1 MTRKNG
7 QKGFQQK
14 TFSSARRVSETQR
27 QQAQL
32 NQRRGGPVVPR
43 NAPVVARNQP
53 VVAAVLPVR
62 GGGAPRGGRAGA
74 GGRGG
79 ARRSARLVARAPA
92 AADEPA
98 AIHFAEAVEPELVNL
113 EEGVAVNGS
122 VEPAEVSIISRPT
135 PGENIASVASQ
146 KDSSENLTSSGPVIK
161 RLKVDKGTSPFVL
174 KCIFLSAPPRNPA
187 SLAVPNSSAMNEG
200 NVVVQLAPNQP
211 NLWTPPEF
219 IFLNGRRYR
228 LESVDVGMEEGPTD
242 AAGADPNS
250 SAMRTDVNSS
260 YVVSPAA
267 SPATLAILAERA
279 AFINAGNIVADS
291 PAVSSQDHRAGN
303 DVAPSPAVSSQGGR
317 LSQASLATVSW
328 SSRTDASS
336 SRIDSPA
343 VSSSTLA
350 SMAERAA
357 FINARN
363 TVADSPAVSSQDHR
377 AGNDVAPS
385 PAVSSQGGRLSQASL
400 ATVSWSSRTD
410 ASSSRIDSPAVSSS
424 TLASM
429 AERAAFIN
437 ARNTVADSPAVS
449 SQDHRAGNDVAPSPA
464 VSSQGGR
471 LSQAS
476 LATVSWSSRTD
487 ASSSRIDSP
496 AVSSSTLASMAERA
510 AFINARN
517 TVADSPAVS
526 SQDHRAGNDVAPS
539 PAVSSQGGRL
549 SQASLATVSWSS
561 RTDASSSRIDS
572 PAVSSSTLASM
583 AERAA
588 FINARNTV
596 ADSPAVSSQDHRA
609 GNDVAPSPAVFSQGG
624 RLSQASLATVPWS
637 SRTDA
642 ITAGVNSP
650 ALSSSTL
657 GLMTGV
663 SPNMPRAVDLN
674 TSELRSPHFDFSNI
688 STVDVAIG
696 RNMSD
701 DRERTAS
708 SERDV
713 SVSVTV
719 NAYDLELDNSVG
731 SVADGSRT
739 AGRPSQLS
747 LTHSIDEP
755 TGEPTIA
762 AEVLNHRHI
771 EPTPDPNA
779 PKPMPTFEVFSER
792 EPRDFTI
799 LHNRANEIEIGTGVE
814 ELQSPGSRRRSPLNP
829 TLGMTPTASELLHS
843 VRLPLTSPTEHLDNS
858 AGVETNGKRNHAD
871 GSASPP
877 AVVGH
882 GVGRLSSSVVSNA
895 TQDTSATASS
905 VGMSASP
912 SADASNDD
920 KEDAEIGNSTD
931 TDKAD

>member
-53 VVAAVLPVR
+53 VLYFLFVEVALRVE
-62 GGGAPRGGRAGA
+62 G
-74 GGRGG
+74 
-79 ARRSARLVARAPA
+79 
-92 AADEPA
+92 EPA
-98 AIHFAEAVEPELVNL
+98 QAVVEEPVAVRVLSPVPQLLLMNQQPFIFAEAVEPELVNL

-161 RLKVDKGTSPFVL
+161 RLKVDKGTSPF
-174 KCIFLSAPPRNPA
+174 APPRNPA

-211 NLWTPPEF
+211 
-219 IFLNGRRYR
+219 
-228 LESVDVGMEEGPTD
+228 
-242 AAGADPNS
+242 
-250 SAMRTDVNSS
+250 RTDVNSS

-279 AFINAGNIVADS
+279 AFINARNTVADSPAVSSQDHRAGNDVAPSPAVSSQGGRLSQASLATVSWSSRTDASSSRIDSPAVSSSTLASMAERAAIINAGNIVADS

-385 PAVSSQGGRLSQASL
+385 PAVSSQGGRLSQAS
-400 ATVSWSSRTD
+400 
-410 ASSSRIDSPAVSSS
+410 
-424 TLASM
+424 M
-429 AERAAFIN
+429 
-437 ARNTVADSPAVS
+437 
-449 SQDHRAGNDVAPSPA
+449 
-464 VSSQGGR
+464 
-471 LSQAS
+471 
-476 LATVSWSSRTD
+476 
-487 ASSSRIDSP
+487 
-496 AVSSSTLASMAERA
+496 
-510 AFINARN
+510 
-517 TVADSPAVS
+517 
-526 SQDHRAGNDVAPS
+526 
-539 PAVSSQGGRL
+539 
-549 SQASLATVSWSS
+549 ATVSWSS

-609 GNDVAPSPAVFSQGG
+609 GNDVAPSPAVFLSRRQAQSGLPGDCLMVEPKSRYFINARNTVADSPAVSSQDHRAGNDVAPSPAVSSQGGRLSQASLATVLTQVPQESIARLCRLQHLPRWQKEPLSSTPGTLSLILLPSLLKITAPETMLLLHLPFFSQGG

-642 ITAGVNSP
+642 NSAGVNSP

-747 LTHSIDEP
+747 SIHSIASDEP

-762 AEVLNHRHI
+762 PGILNHRHI

-814 ELQSPGSRRRSPLNP
+814 ELRSPGSRRRSPLNP
-829 TLGMTPTASELLHS
+829 TLGMTPTASELLHT
-843 VRLPLTSPTEHLDNS
+843 VRIPLTSPTEHRNDSLININS
-858 AGVETNGKRNHAD
+858 AD
-871 GSASPP
+871 GSAFSP